1 MKKKAFTLVEVLIAS
16 LIMSYIGLACISQI
30 QLMSNT
36 LYDGQTESTNRS
48 KLNEEVFYITREIQ
62 SAEEIE
68 MSDKLLKIREMGH
81 EDFNL
86 EYEIRKDYPTDGLYL
101 NSMKLIDI
109 CYEESYFEKDENT
122 VIIHL
127 ATVKNSTEPNQI
139 PKVLEIKAV
148 PRKSD
153 AISGGM

>member
-1 MKKKAFTLVEVLIAS
+1 MRKKAFTLVEVLVAS

-68 MSDKLLKIREMGH
+68 MSDKLLQIRETGH

-86 EYEIRKDYPTDGLYL
+86 VYEIKEDYPTDGLYL
-101 NSMKLIDI
+101 NGMKLIDI
-109 CYEESYFEKDENT
+109 SYEESTFVKDENT
-122 VIIHL
+122 VIVRI
-127 ATVKNSTEPNQI
+127 AAVKNSTEPNQA
-139 PKVLEIKAV
+139 PKMMEIKAV

>member
-68 MSDKLLKIREMGH
+68 MSDKLLKIRETGH

-86 EYEIRKDYPTDGLYL
+86 VYEIKEDYPTDGLYL

-109 CYEESYFEKDENT
+109 SYEESTFVKDENT
-122 VIIHL
+122 VIVRI
-127 ATVKNSTEPNQI
+127 AAVKNSTEPNQA
-139 PKVLEIKAV
+139 PKMMEIKAV